1 MQSDDL
7 CIFKKLMNFEAMH
20 SKFLGIK
27 LPSIYLSNA
36 LYDHAMSQYLKLYK
50 NLPLTAGAAPPK
62 TIAANLVNYFFLF
75 TCS

>member
-1 MQSDDL
+1 
-7 CIFKKLMNFEAMH
+7 MNFEAMH

-62 TIAANLVNYFFLF
+62 TVLLLI
-75 TCS
+75 